1 MTLLTRYFDELN
13 IGDRWT
19 SAARTIEHTDLIVWK
34 RLTEPEPQTP
44 TSPGSN
50 AHRALRRPA
59 APSLLVNAF
68 AIGLGMPATRGA
80 ILVDYDVEELRFV
93 APVFVGDTL
102 RLDSEVLDCRE
113 RHHGKDGLV
122 TLRWD
127 ALNQRNQLVMASRL
141 NCLLASSD
149 RSRA

>member
-1 MTLLTRYFDELN
+1 MRDGRLFASCQDRLAVTLLTRYFDELN

-68 AIGLGMPATRGA
+68 AIGLGMPATRGPGTSPRRA
-80 ILVDYDVEELRFV
+80 RRLGVNRKDANCKSD
-93 APVFVGDTL
+93 PV
-102 RLDSEVLDCRE
+102 R
-113 RHHGKDGLV
+113 
-122 TLRWD
+122 
-127 ALNQRNQLVMASRL
+127 
-141 NCLLASSD
+141 
-149 RSRA
+149 